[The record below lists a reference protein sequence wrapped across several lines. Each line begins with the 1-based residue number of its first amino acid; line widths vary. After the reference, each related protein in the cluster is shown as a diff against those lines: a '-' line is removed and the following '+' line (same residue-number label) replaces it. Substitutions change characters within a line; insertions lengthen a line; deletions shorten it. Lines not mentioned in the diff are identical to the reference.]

1 MTRRFDSMS
10 VVGLSFR
17 VPGAADLDTL
27 HRVLGEERSFIS
39 AMPPARYAADPA
51 DYEQLQKTERPG
63 TFLGAWLDDVDRFD
77 ARHFGVSPLEARRM
91 DPQQRLSMEEA
102 WRALEDAGLPPRSL
116 AGSRTG
122 VFVGASNHDYV
133 LSMSR
138 DLHAADVFKV
148 MGNALGMISNR
159 VSHALDL
166 RGPSFTIDTAC
177 SSGFVALHQAMQSL
191 QSRQIDLALVGGVNL
206 ITSPHL
212 SVAFSRARMLAADG
226 RCKTFSDDADG
237 YVRGEAVVF
246 LALMRSDDARREGR
260 RSHLDLLSS
269 ALNQDG
275 HTPVVTAPK
284 LEAQAAVIEEALAH
298 AGLNASALSYLE
310 AHGTGTPVGDP
321 AEYEA
326 MVRVLESAP
335 RAQPCLV
342 GSVKTRLGHAEPA
355 SGLVGLLKVIAA
367 LRHDELHAHRN
378 VRRFNPALTAA
389 PELLEVPLQARAWPR
404 GQPRIAGV
412 SSFGF
417 GGTNAHVIVREAA
430 PAPAFVQP
438 TLTSFGGAR
447 HWKKPA
453 RATPEEPAQERPREV
468 LEELKRQLA
477 SLLLV
482 PLEQIDAARPLLELG
497 VDSLELFTLLQR
509 VESRYG
515 ISVSLDRV
523 LEPRFSLAQFAELIE
538 TAEPRPSAPVRSGAF
553 SMFAP
558 RPPDEREAEPPSALE
573 RETIELLTRRAP
585 GSKAAAQRYR
595 DVLADNRNTAGFR
608 PRTKELTFPL
618 VADRA
623 QGSKLVDVDG
633 NEWVDLSMGFG
644 VHLFG
649 HAPAFITSAVHE
661 ALQRGA
667 PVGPQSP
674 LAGEVARL
682 LAELTGLER
691 FTFTNSGTE
700 AVMLACRLA
709 RAATRRDKV
718 VVFEG
723 AYHGT
728 FDGLLGRAE
737 GGPLTPGTTASTVAD
752 LLVLPWN
759 DPASLERLRSEG
771 DSIAAVL
778 VEPVQSR
785 RPSVQP
791 VEFLSELRALTK
803 ACGAALIFDEV
814 ITGFRCGTGGAQQRF
829 GVQADLAVYGKV
841 LGGGFPIGV
850 VGGSARFLAGVDGGT
865 WQYGDASAPSHSLV
879 FFAGTFCKHPVAMA
893 AARAVLSRLKTDG
906 TELLARLEQ
915 RTQLLAD
922 SLNAQLREAN
932 VPLEVHRF
940 SSLFRFHSSRNLD
953 LFFARVNAAGFYAW
967 EGRTLFLSEAHTEQD
982 LERFSHAVLEAA
994 RATLGEEPLPVS
1006 GPQRRFLQ
1014 LPAGSRAGNVAFALR
1029 LEGELDVAGFEGAI
1043 RHVLSRHDIFRAQ
1056 FDRERGTV
1064 RFGGASRVGLE
1075 TVRLGPAERLEDRL
1089 ERLSQLTFDP
1099 SAGPLAQF
1107 TLFDCGD
1114 RRWCFALLAH
1124 GLLVDATSLSVLL
1137 GELAS
1142 LLERPRQ
1149 LPAAPSYREAMAA
1162 LARVP
1167 AQALPFWLEVH
1178 ARGLPAPRWPTGS
1191 ARARRLKHVIEP
1203 ERARKLREA
1212 ARGAGVTAFT
1222 WLFTAF
1228 SRALGPGAAIVV
1240 PIADRRFPGAERIVG
1255 NLTQL
1260 VAIPQPEGV
1269 SEWSALLAHNATLL
1283 PRCYEHARLSLA
1295 ELCAALGAKG
1305 LPSSTPQV
1313 LFNVE
1318 PALRFPVLTTEQ
1330 GGRITLEELD
1340 VPRPEARYAVS
1351 VNVLERDDGLRIDLD
1366 WLVDSLDEASA
1377 RGLLD
1382 RLVTEASR

>member
-1 MTRRFDSMS
+1 MS

-17 VPGAADLDTL
+17 VPGATDLDTL
-27 HRVLGEERSFIS
+27 HRVLGEERSLVS
-39 AMPPARYAADPA
+39 AMPPARYAADPG
-51 DYEQLQKTERPG
+51 DYVKLLATERPG
-63 TFLGAWLDDVDRFD
+63 TFLGAWLDDVERFD
-77 ARHFGVSPLEARRM
+77 AHHFGISPLEARRM
-91 DPQQRLSMEEA
+91 DPQQRLSMEES

-133 LSMSR
+133 LSMSH

-177 SSGFVALHQAMQSL
+177 SSSFVALHQAMQSL
-191 QSRQIDLALVGGVNL
+191 QTREIDLALVGGVNL

-212 SVAFSRARMLAADG
+212 SVAFSRAHMLATDG

-246 LALMRSDDARREGR
+246 LVLMRTEDARREGR
-260 RSHLDLLSS
+260 RSHIDLLSS

-275 HTPVVTAPK
+275 HTPTVTAPK
-284 LEAQAAVIEEALAH
+284 LEAQVAVIQEALAH
-298 AGLNASALSYLE
+298 GGLTPSALSYVE

-321 AEYEA
+321 TEHAA
-326 MVRVLESAP
+326 LVRVLKSAP
-335 RAQPCLV
+335 REQPCLV
-342 GSVKTRLGHAEPA
+342 GSVKTRMGHAEPA
-355 SGLVGLLKVIAA
+355 SGMVGLLKVIAS
-367 LRHDELHAHRN
+367 LKHDELHAHRN
-378 VRRFNPALTAA
+378 VRRFNPALTAS
-389 PELLEVPLQARAWPR
+389 PEWLEVPLEKRAWPR
-404 GQPRIAGV
+404 GEPRIAGV

-417 GGTNAHVIVREAA
+417 GGTNAHVVVREALEQRG
-430 PAPAFVQP
+430 FVGH
-438 TLTSFGGAR
+438 TLTNFGGKS

-453 RATPEEPAQERPREV
+453 QATSREEPARARPREV
-468 LEELKRQLA
+468 LEDLKKQLA
-477 SLLLV
+477 SVLLI
-482 PLEQIDAARPLLELG
+482 PLEKVDADRPLLELG

-523 LEPRFSLAQFAELIE
+523 LQPRFSLAQFAELVG
-538 TAEPRPSAPVRSGAF
+538 TSEPRLPAPRPSGAF

-573 RETIELLTRRAP
+573 RETIELLARRAP
-585 GSKAAAQRYR
+585 GSKAAAQRFR

-623 QGSKLVDVDG
+623 YGSKLIDVDG
-633 NEWVDLSMGFG
+633 NEWIDFSMGFG

-649 HAPAFITSAVHE
+649 HAPSFITSAVHE

-667 PVGPQSP
+667 PIGPQSP

-682 LAELTGLER
+682 LADLTGLER

-709 RAATRRDKV
+709 RAATRRDKI

-728 FDGLLGRAE
+728 FDGLLGRVE
-737 GGPLTPGTTASTVAD
+737 GGPLTPGTTASMVSD
-752 LLVLPWN
+752 LIVLPWN

-771 DSIAAVL
+771 GAIAAVL

-791 VEFLSELRALTK
+791 VEFLRSLREITRAN
-803 ACGAALIFDEV
+803 GAALIFDEV

-829 GVQADLAVYGKV
+829 GVKADLAVYGKV

-893 AARAVLSRLKTDG
+893 AAKAVLERLRSEG
-906 TELLARLEQ
+906 AELLAHLEQ
-915 RTQLLAD
+915 RTQRLAEF
-922 SLNAQLREAN
+922 LNAQLHDAAL
-932 VPLEVHRF
+932 PLEVHSF
-940 SSLFRFHSSRNLD
+940 ASLFRFHSSRNLD
-953 LFFARVNAAGFYAW
+953 LFFARLNAAGFYAW
-967 EGRTLFLSEAHTEQD
+967 EGRTLFLSEAHTDAE
-982 LERFSHAVLEAA
+982 LERFVEAVLEAA
-994 RATLGEEPLPVS
+994 RATLGEEGLRVS
-1006 GPQRRFLQ
+1006 GPQRRFLE

-1029 LEGELDVAGFEGAI
+1029 LEGELDVTRFEAAI

-1056 FDRERGTV
+1056 FDREQGTV
-1064 RFGGASRVGLE
+1064 RFGGASRVELE
-1075 TVRLGPAERLEDRL
+1075 TVRLGPDERLEDRL
-1089 ERLSQLTFDP
+1089 ERLAQLSFDA
-1099 SAGPLAQF
+1099 SRGPLAQF
-1107 TLFDCGD
+1107 TLFDCGE
-1114 RRWCFALLAH
+1114 RRWCLGLLAH

-1137 GELAS
+1137 GELAM
-1142 LLERPRQ
+1142 LLKAPTQ
-1149 LPAAPSYREAMAA
+1149 LPSAPSYRDAMTA

-1167 AQALPFWLEVH
+1167 EQALSFWLEQH
-1178 ARGLPAPRWPTGS
+1178 PSGLPAPRWPSGS
-1191 ARARRLKHVIEP
+1191 AQARRLKHVIEP
-1203 ERARKLREA
+1203 ESARKIREA
-1212 ARGAGVTAFT
+1212 ARAKSVTAFT

-1240 PIADRRFPGAERIVG
+1240 PIADRRFPGGERTVG

-1260 VAIPQPEGV
+1260 VAIPQPEE
-1269 SEWSALLAHNATLL
+1269 SKDLLAHNASLL
-1283 PRCYEHARLSLA
+1283 PRCYEHARLSLS
-1295 ELCAALGAKG
+1295 ELCSALKAKG
-1305 LPSSTPQV
+1305 LPHSTPQV
-1313 LFNVE
+1313 LFNLE
-1318 PALRFPVLTTEQ
+1318 PALRFPVLTTEN

-1351 VNVLERDDGLRIDLD
+1351 VNVLESDEGLRIDLD

-1377 RGLLD
+1377 RALLD
-1382 RLVTEASR
+1382 RLVAEASR